1 MKKISNNKKLKKK
14 GNNNKKRKDK
24 YMTNSYFGEGEGKK
38 KATGRLPRGHDAT
51 DSLQLLEKYPVLL
64 EGS

>member
-1 MKKISNNKKLKKK
+1 MALTQKAQAVVGRMCL
-14 GNNNKKRKDK
+14 RKDK

-38 KATGRLPRGHDAT
+38 KATGRLTRGHDAT
-51 DSLQLLEKYPVLL
+51 DSLQLLEKYAVPL